1 MSIEK
6 ITSTILDEAKEA
18 ERAALEEA
26 RAECDR
32 IIEEAHQKAQAQM
45 EAMVKKG
52 HEEKEKIILRRKS
65 VASIDSKKVLLK
77 KKQEIIK
84 ECFDE
89 SILMITYLPREEY
102 INYLVQ
108 VGINSDMYGGLLTFN
123 EKERTTI
130 APEVIKRLNE
140 ATEEKRLE
148 KYGERPYSESFTLNE
163 VSEPITGGFWIR
175 YRLTYADNTVGTQVD
190 FARTEMAAE
199 VSRMLFEEE

>member
-6 ITSTILDEAKEA
+6 ITSTILDEAKEV
-18 ERAALEEA
+18 EREALEEA
-26 RAECDR
+26 RQQCDQ
-32 IIEEAHQKAQAQM
+32 IIEEAQKKAQAHM

-52 HEEKEKIILRRKS
+52 HEEKEKIILRRQS
-65 VASIDSKKVLLK
+65 VASIDSKKVLLE

-89 SILMITYLPREEY
+89 SITRITNLPREEY

-108 VGINSDMYGGLLTFN
+108 VGINSEMYGGLLTFN

-175 YRLTYADNTVGTQVD
+175 
-190 FARTEMAAE
+190 
-199 VSRMLFEEE
+199 

>member
-6 ITSTILDEAKEA
+6 ITSTILDEAKEV
-18 ERAALEEA
+18 EREALEEA
-26 RAECDR
+26 RQQCDQ
-32 IIEEAHQKAQAQM
+32 IIEEAQKKAQAHM

-52 HEEKEKIILRRKS
+52 HEEKEKIILRRQS
-65 VASIDSKKVLLK
+65 VASIDSKKVLLE

-89 SILMITYLPREEY
+89 SITRITNLPREEY

-108 VGINSDMYGGLLTFN
+108 VGINSEMYGGLLTFN

>member
-6 ITSTILDEAKEA
+6 ITSTILDEAKEV
-18 ERAALEEA
+18 EREALEEA
-26 RAECDR
+26 RQQCDQ
-32 IIEEAHQKAQAQM
+32 IIEEAQKKAQAHM

-52 HEEKEKIILRRKS
+52 HEEKEKIILRRQS
-65 VASIDSKKVLLK
+65 VASIDSKKVLLE

-89 SILMITYLPREEY
+89 SITRITNLPREEY

-108 VGINSDMYGGLLTFN
+108 VGINSEMYGGLLTLK

>member
-18 ERAALEEA
+18 EREALEEA
-26 RAECDR
+26 RKQCDQ
-32 IIEEAHQKAQAQM
+32 IIEEAQQKAQAQM
-45 EAMVKKG
+45 EAMVRKG
-52 HEEKEKIILRRKS
+52 HEEKEKIILRRQS
-65 VASIDSKKVLLK
+65 VATIDSKKVLLE

-89 SILMITYLPREEY
+89 SITRITNLPREEY

-108 VGINSDMYGGLLTFN
+108 VGINSGMLGGLLTFN

-163 VSEPITGGFWIR
+163 ESEPITGGFWIR

>member
-6 ITSTILDEAKEA
+6 MTSTILDEAKEV
-18 ERAALEEA
+18 EREALKEA
-26 RAECDR
+26 RQQCDQ
-32 IIEEAHQKAQAQM
+32 IIEEAQKKAQAHM

-52 HEEKEKIILRRKS
+52 HEEKEKIILRRQS
-65 VASIDSKKVLLK
+65 VASIDSKKVLLE

-89 SILMITYLPREEY
+89 SITRITNLPREEY

-108 VGINSDMYGGLLTFN
+108 VGINSEMYGGLLTFN

-190 FARTEMAAE
+190 FARTEMAVE

>member
-6 ITSTILDEAKEA
+6 ITSTILDEAKEV
-18 ERAALEEA
+18 EREALEEA
-26 RAECDR
+26 RKQCDQ
-32 IIEEAHQKAQAQM
+32 IIEEAQKKAQAHM

-65 VASIDSKKVLLK
+65 VASIDSKKVLLE

-89 SILMITYLPREEY
+89 SITRITNLPREEY

-108 VGINSDMYGGLLTFN
+108 VGINSGMYGGLLTFN

>member
-6 ITSTILDEAKEA
+6 ITSTILDEAKEV
-18 ERAALEEA
+18 EREALEEA
-26 RAECDR
+26 QQQCDQ
-32 IIEEAHQKAQAQM
+32 IIEEAQKKAQAHM

-52 HEEKEKIILRRKS
+52 HEEKEKIILRRQS
-65 VASIDSKKVLLK
+65 VASIDSKKVLLE

-89 SILMITYLPREEY
+89 SITRITNLPREEY

-108 VGINSDMYGGLLTFN
+108 VGINSEMYGGLLTFN

>member
-6 ITSTILDEAKEA
+6 ITSTILDEAKEV
-18 ERAALEEA
+18 EREALEEA
-26 RAECDR
+26 QKQCDQ
-32 IIEEAHQKAQAQM
+32 IIEEAQKKAQAHM

-52 HEEKEKIILRRKS
+52 HEEKEKIILRRQS
-65 VASIDSKKVLLK
+65 VASIDSKKVLLE

-89 SILMITYLPREEY
+89 SITRITNLPREEY

-108 VGINSDMYGGLLTFN
+108 VGINSEMYGGLLTFN

>member
-6 ITSTILDEAKEA
+6 ITSTILDEAREA
-18 ERAALEEA
+18 EREALEEA
-26 RAECDR
+26 RKQCDQ
-32 IIEEAHQKAQAQM
+32 IIEEAQKKAQAHM

-52 HEEKEKIILRRKS
+52 HEEKEKIILRRQS
-65 VASIDSKKVLLK
+65 VAAIDSKKVLLE

-89 SILMITYLPREEY
+89 SITRITNLPREEY
-102 INYLVQ
+102 VNYLVQ
-108 VGINSDMYGGLLTFN
+108 VGINSGMYGGLLTFN
-123 EKERTTI
+123 EKERNTI
-130 APEVIKRLNE
+130 APEVIERLNE

-163 VSEPITGGFWIR
+163 ISEPITGGFWIR

>member
-18 ERAALEEA
+18 EREALEEA
-26 RAECDR
+26 RKQCDQ
-32 IIEEAHQKAQAQM
+32 IIEEAQQKAQAQM
-45 EAMVKKG
+45 EAMVRKG
-52 HEEKEKIILRRKS
+52 HEEKEKIILRRQS
-65 VASIDSKKVLLK
+65 VATIDSKKVLLE

-89 SILMITYLPREEY
+89 SITRITNLPREEY

-108 VGINSDMYGGLLTFN
+108 VGINSEMYGGLLTFN

-163 VSEPITGGFWIR
+163 ESEPITGGFWIR

>member
-6 ITSTILDEAKEA
+6 ITSTILDEAKEV
-18 ERAALEEA
+18 EREALEEA
-26 RAECDR
+26 RQQCDQ
-32 IIEEAHQKAQAQM
+32 IIEEAQKKAQAHM

-52 HEEKEKIILRRKS
+52 HEEKEKIILRRQS
-65 VASIDSKKVLLK
+65 VASIDSKKVLLE

-89 SILMITYLPREEY
+89 SITRITNLPREEY
-102 INYLVQ
+102 IDYLVQ
-108 VGINSDMYGGLLTFN
+108 VGINSGMLGGLLTFN
-123 EKERTTI
+123 EKEKTTI
-130 APEVIKRLNE
+130 APEVIERLNE

-148 KYGERPYSESFTLNE
+148 KYGERPYSESFSLNE
-163 VSEPITGGFWIR
+163 ISEPITGGFWIR

>member
-18 ERAALEEA
+18 ERAAIEEA
-26 RAECDR
+26 QAKCDQ
-32 IIEEAHQKAQAQM
+32 IIEEAREKAKEKSA
-45 EAMVKKG
+45 ALIKKG
-52 HEEKEKIILRRKS
+52 HEEKERIILRRES
-65 VASIDSKKVLLK
+65 VAAIDSKKVLLE
-77 KKQEIIK
+77 KKQEVIK

-89 SILMITYLPREEY
+89 SIKRITNLPREEY

-108 VGINSDMYGGLLTFN
+108 VGINSQMYGGLLTFN

-140 ATEEKRLE
+140 ATEPRREE
-148 KYGERPYSESFTLNE
+148 KYGERPYTESFTLNE
-163 VSEPITGGFWIR
+163 KSEPITGGFWIR

-190 FARTEMAAE
+190 FARVNMAAE

>member
-6 ITSTILDEAKEA
+6 ITSTILDEAKEV
-18 ERAALEEA
+18 EREALKEA
-26 RAECDR
+26 QQQCDQ
-32 IIEEAHQKAQAQM
+32 IIEEAQKKAQAHM

-52 HEEKEKIILRRKS
+52 HEEKEKIILRRQS
-65 VASIDSKKVLLK
+65 VASIDSKKVLLE

-89 SILMITYLPREEY
+89 SITRITNLPREEY

-108 VGINSDMYGGLLTFN
+108 VGINSEMYGGLLTFN

>member
-18 ERAALEEA
+18 ERAAIEEA
-26 RAECDR
+26 QAKCDQ
-32 IIEEAHQKAQAQM
+32 IIEEAREKAKEKSA
-45 EAMVKKG
+45 ALIKKG
-52 HEEKEKIILRRKS
+52 HEEKERIILRRES
-65 VASIDSKKVLLK
+65 VAAIDSKKVLLE
-77 KKQEIIK
+77 KKQEVIK

-89 SILMITYLPREEY
+89 SIKRITNLPREEY

-108 VGINSDMYGGLLTFN
+108 VGINSQMYGGLLTFN

-140 ATEEKRLE
+140 ATEEMREE
-148 KYGERPYSESFTLNE
+148 KYGDFPYSERFELNE
-163 VSEPITGGFWIR
+163 KSEPITGGFWIR

-190 FARTEMAAE
+190 FARVNMAAE

>member
-6 ITSTILDEAKEA
+6 ITSTILDEAKEV
-18 ERAALEEA
+18 EREALEEA
-26 RAECDR
+26 RQQCDQ
-32 IIEEAHQKAQAQM
+32 IIEEAQKKAQAHM

-52 HEEKEKIILRRKS
+52 HEEKEKIILRRQS
-65 VASIDSKKVLLK
+65 VASIDSKKVLLE

-89 SILMITYLPREEY
+89 SITRITNLPREEY

-108 VGINSDMYGGLLTFN
+108 VGINSEMYGGLLTFN

-148 KYGERPYSESFTLNE
+148 KYGERPYSESFSLNE
-163 VSEPITGGFWIR
+163 ISEPITGGFWIR

>member
-6 ITSTILDEAKEA
+6 ITSTILDEAKEV
-18 ERAALEEA
+18 EREALKEA
-26 RAECDR
+26 QQQCDQ
-32 IIEEAHQKAQAQM
+32 IIEEAQKKAQAHM

-52 HEEKEKIILRRKS
+52 HEEKEKIILRRQS
-65 VASIDSKKVLLK
+65 VASIDSKKVLLE

-89 SILMITYLPREEY
+89 SITTITNLPREEY
-102 INYLVQ
+102 INYIVL
-108 VGINSDMYGGLLTFN
+108 VGINSEMYGGLLTFN

>member
-6 ITSTILDEAKEA
+6 ITSTILDEAKEV
-18 ERAALEEA
+18 EREALKEA
-26 RAECDR
+26 RQQCDQ
-32 IIEEAHQKAQAQM
+32 IIEEAQKKAQAHM

-52 HEEKEKIILRRKS
+52 HEEKEKIILRRQS
-65 VASIDSKKVLLK
+65 VASIDSKKVLLE

-89 SILMITYLPREEY
+89 SITRITNLPREEY

-108 VGINSDMYGGLLTFN
+108 VGINSEMYGGLLTFN

>member
-6 ITSTILDEAKEA
+6 ITSTILAEA
-18 ERAALEEA
+18 EEQQKAALEEA
-26 RAECDR
+26 QTKCDQ
-32 IIEEAHQKAQAQM
+32 IIAEAHQKAKEYT

-65 VASIDSKKVLLK
+65 VAAIDSKKVLLE
-77 KKQEIIK
+77 KKQEVIK

-89 SILMITYLPREEY
+89 SITRITNLPREEY

-108 VGINSDMYGGLLTFN
+108 VGINSGMYGGLLTFN
-123 EKERTTI
+123 EKEKTTI
-130 APEVIKRLNE
+130 APEVIERLNK
-140 ATEEKRLE
+140 ATEQKRFE
-148 KYGERPYSESFTLNE
+148 KYGEFPNSESFELNE

-190 FARTEMAAE
+190 FARTSMAAE

>member
-6 ITSTILDEAKEA
+6 ITSTILDEAKEV
-18 ERAALEEA
+18 EREALEEA
-26 RAECDR
+26 RQQCDQ
-32 IIEEAHQKAQAQM
+32 IIEEAQKKAQAHM

-52 HEEKEKIILRRKS
+52 HEEKEKIILRRQS
-65 VASIDSKKVLLK
+65 VASIDSKKVLLE

-89 SILMITYLPREEY
+89 SITRITNLPREEY
-102 INYLVQ
+102 IDYLVQ
-108 VGINSDMYGGLLTFN
+108 VGINSEMYGGLLTFN
-123 EKERTTI
+123 EKEKTTI

>member
-6 ITSTILDEAKEA
+6 ITSTILDEAKEV
-18 ERAALEEA
+18 EREALEEA
-26 RAECDR
+26 RQQCDQ
-32 IIEEAHQKAQAQM
+32 IIEEAQKKAQAHM

-52 HEEKEKIILRRKS
+52 HEEKEKIILRRQS
-65 VASIDSKKVLLK
+65 VASIDSKKVLLE

-89 SILMITYLPREEY
+89 SITRITNLPREEY

>member
-6 ITSTILDEAKEA
+6 ITSTILDEAKEV
-18 ERAALEEA
+18 EREALKEA
-26 RAECDR
+26 QQQCDQ
-32 IIEEAHQKAQAQM
+32 IIEEAQKKAQAHM

-52 HEEKEKIILRRKS
+52 HEEKEKIILRRQS
-65 VASIDSKKVLLK
+65 VAAIDSKKVLLE

-89 SILMITYLPREEY
+89 SITRITNLPREEY

-108 VGINSDMYGGLLTFN
+108 VGINSKMYGGLLTFN

-140 ATEEKRLE
+140 ATEDMRKE
-148 KYGERPYSESFTLNE
+148 KYGDFPYSERFELNE

-175 YRLTYADNTVGTQVD
+175 YRLTYADNTVGTQVN
-190 FARTEMAAE
+190 FARTDMAAE

>member
-6 ITSTILDEAKEA
+6 ITSTILDEAKEV
-18 ERAALEEA
+18 EREALKEA
-26 RAECDR
+26 QQQCDQ
-32 IIEEAHQKAQAQM
+32 IIEEAQKKAQAHM

-52 HEEKEKIILRRKS
+52 HEEKEKIILRRQS
-65 VASIDSKKVLLK
+65 VASIDSKKVLLE

-89 SILMITYLPREEY
+89 SITRITNLPREEY

-108 VGINSDMYGGLLTFN
+108 VGINSEMYGGLLTFN
-123 EKERTTI
+123 EKEKNTI

>member
-6 ITSTILDEAKEA
+6 ITSTILDEAKEV
-18 ERAALEEA
+18 EREALKEA
-26 RAECDR
+26 QQQCDQ
-32 IIEEAHQKAQAQM
+32 IIEQALKKAQAHM

-52 HEEKEKIILRRKS
+52 HEEKEKIILRRQS
-65 VASIDSKKVLLK
+65 VASIDSKKVLLE

-89 SILMITYLPREEY
+89 SITRITNLPREEY

-108 VGINSDMYGGLLTFN
+108 VGINSEMYGGLLTFN

>member
-6 ITSTILDEAKEA
+6 ITSTILDEAREAEKEA
-18 ERAALEEA
+18 LREA
-26 RAECDR
+26 QEQCDQ
-32 IIEEAHQKAQAQM
+32 IIEEAHQKAQAHM

-65 VASIDSKKVLLK
+65 VAAIDSKKVLLE
-77 KKQEIIK
+77 KKQEVIK

-89 SILMITYLPREEY
+89 SITRITNLPREEY

-108 VGINSDMYGGLLTFN
+108 VGVNSDMYGGLLTFN
-123 EKERTTI
+123 EKEKNTI

-140 ATEEKRLE
+140 ATEEMRVE
-148 KYGERPYSESFTLNE
+148 KYGDRPYSERFELNE
-163 VSEPITGGFWIR
+163 VAEPITGGFWIR

-190 FARTEMAAE
+190 FARVNMASE

>member
-6 ITSTILDEAKEA
+6 ITSTILDEAKEV
-18 ERAALEEA
+18 EREALKEA
-26 RAECDR
+26 QQQCDQ
-32 IIEEAHQKAQAQM
+32 IIEEAQKKAQAHM

-52 HEEKEKIILRRKS
+52 HEEKEKIIFRRQS
-65 VASIDSKKVLLK
+65 VASIDSKKVLLE

-89 SILMITYLPREEY
+89 SITRITNLPREEY

-108 VGINSDMYGGLLTFN
+108 VGINSEMYGGLLTFN

-163 VSEPITGGFWIR
+163 ESEPITGGFWIR

>member
-6 ITSTILDEAKEA
+6 MTSTILDEAKEV
-18 ERAALEEA
+18 EREALKEA
-26 RAECDR
+26 RQQCDQ
-32 IIEEAHQKAQAQM
+32 IIEEAQKKAQAHM

-52 HEEKEKIILRRKS
+52 HEEKEKIILRRQS
-65 VASIDSKKVLLK
+65 VASIDSKKVLLE

-89 SILMITYLPREEY
+89 SITRITNLPREEY

-108 VGINSDMYGGLLTFN
+108 VGINSEMYGGLLTFN